1 MPFLRFNCIWDDGR
15 NLKLANTQWIVI
27 KHLHGSVEEETEAG
41 RHSLPKISIF

>member
-1 MPFLRFNCIWDDGR
+1 MSFLRVNCIWGDGQ

-41 RHSLPKISIF
+41 RRSLPKISIF